1 LTFPKHLLFTIAPTF
16 IDIAVALVVFCIKFE
31 WALALVVFVVMF
43 AYGKLPALLS
53 FIPML

>member
-1 LTFPKHLLFTIAPTF
+1 LTLPKHLLFTIAPTF
-16 IDIAVALVVFCIKFE
+16 IDIAVALVVFCVKFE

-53 FIPML
+53 LI